1 MEYRMKPGLL
11 ELIAGITLLKVEGAS
26 GIAARRDHEER
37 TARKKNMGKGIHC
50 QATEESVRADLDIM
64 VTYGKEMYE
73 VAGAVQREV
82 AAALGNMTGLRVD
95 EVNVN
100 IVGVT
105 AI

>member
-1 MEYRMKPGLL
+1 MKPGLL
-11 ELIAGITLLKVEGAS
+11 EMIAGIALLKVEGAS

-37 TARKKNMGKGIHC
+37 AAKKKDLAKGIRC
-50 QATEESVRADLDIM
+50 QATEEAVRADLDIM
-64 VTYGKEMYE
+64 VGYGKDMHE
-73 VAGAVQREV
+73 VAMAVQREV
-82 AAALGNMTGLRVD
+82 AAALENMTGLRVD

>member
-1 MEYRMKPGLL
+1 MDYRMKPGLM

-26 GIAARRDHEER
+26 GVGRRDHEER
-37 TARKKNMGKGIHC
+37 AAKKKNLAKGIHC
-50 QATEESVRADLDIM
+50 EATDESVRADLDII
-64 VTYGKEMYE
+64 VEYGKDMHE
-73 VAGAVQREV
+73 VASSVQREV
-82 AAALGNMTGLRVD
+82 AATLAHMTGLRVD

>member
-1 MEYRMKPGLL
+1 MDYRMKPGLM

-26 GIAARRDHEER
+26 GVGRRDHEER
-37 TARKKNMGKGIHC
+37 AAKKKNLAKGIHC
-50 QATEESVRADLDIM
+50 EATDEAVRADLDII
-64 VTYGKEMYE
+64 VEYGKDMHE
-73 VAGAVQREV
+73 VASSVQREV
-82 AAALGNMTGLRVD
+82 AATLAHMTGLRVD